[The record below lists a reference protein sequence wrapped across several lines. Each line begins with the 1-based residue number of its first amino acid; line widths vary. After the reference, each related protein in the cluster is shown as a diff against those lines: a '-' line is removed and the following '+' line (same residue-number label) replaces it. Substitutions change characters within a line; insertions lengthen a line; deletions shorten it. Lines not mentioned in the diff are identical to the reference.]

1 MAYRWHPKNAE
12 VDPDNPR
19 AWAQCDR
26 CGMLWN
32 LDKLQWQ
39 YQYMGSVQPQ
49 NTRFLVCPK
58 HLDPLNAQDTPNI
71 LPPDPVPVFNARPGA
86 TDIYGE
92 TSYLSTEDGDIID
105 TQDGDS
111 LITAIPN
118 PGDAANTTYLLSSI
132 SAPGGS
138 VATAYL
144 DLFDG
149 DPSAGG
155 RSVLSLITGSNT
167 RTDISADLSTVSG
180 YAKNYETL
188 SVVAAS
194 ENQTNVSWVAIYSA
208 SISGALLMSGPCSAS
223 PTIALGNPVVFP
235 ALGLSINLN
244 V

>member
-1 MAYRWHPKNAE
+1 MAYRWKPKYVE
-12 VDPDNPR
+12 IDPDNPR
-19 AWAQCDR
+19 AVGACDF
-26 CGMLWN
+26 CGLLWN
-32 LDKLQWQ
+32 HDRLQFL

-49 NTRFLVCPK
+49 NTHYLVCPK
-58 HLDPLNAQDTPNI
+58 CVFPLNPSDTPNI
-71 LPPDPVPVFNARPGA
+71 LPPDPVPIYNSRPGFS
-86 TDIYGE
+86 DIYGE

-149 DPSAGG
+149 DPSSGG

-167 RTDISADLSTVSG
+167 RTDISSSLSTVSG
-180 YAKNYETL
+180 YAKNYDTL
-188 SVVAAS
+188 SVVSAS